1 MRTYN
6 LFISHSWAYPEKYDG
21 LINLLNRGNYF
32 RYKDY
37 SVPKD
42 DPIHTN
48 GSDKELYEAIFRKI
62 RPCSVVLILAG
73 VYAHPTYSKWI
84 DKEIKIAKKEFGNQ
98 PKPIIAIEYWGSER
112 TSSVVKKNAD
122 RVVKWN
128 TESIVSAIRELT
140 EAHEEGDGENSPDNI
155 LRQLR
160 KKPQHELS
168 DAERKQGII
177 ALLKKNDP
185 NGIFKDD

>member
-6 LFISHSWAYPEKYDG
+6 LFISHSWSYSDSYNRLK
-21 LINLLNRGNYF
+21 NLLLERTDF
-32 RYKDY
+32 EFKDY
-37 SVPKD
+37 SVPKN

-48 GSDKELYEAIFRKI
+48 GSDEELYEAIFQKI

-73 VYAHPTYSKWI
+73 IYATYRKWI
-84 DKEIKIAKKEFGNQ
+84 RKEIKLAKEES
-98 PKPIIAIEYWGSER
+98 KPIIAIEPWGIEK
-112 TSSVVKKNAD
+112 TSLVVKENAD

-128 TESIVSAIRELT
+128 TESIVSAIMKLT
-140 EAHEEGDGENSPDNI
+140 EAHDV
-155 LRQLR
+155 LRHLQ
-160 KKPQHELS
+160 KKPKHELT

-185 NGIFKDD
+185 NGMFRDD

>member
-6 LFISHSWAYPEKYDG
+6 LFISHSWSHSEKYDG
-21 LINLLNRGNYF
+21 LLNLLNRKNYF

-48 GSDKELYEAIFRKI
+48 GSDRKLSEAIYRQMQ
-62 RPCSVVLILAG
+62 PCSIVLILAG
-73 VYAHPTYSKWI
+73 VYATYSEWI
-84 DKEIKIAKKEFGNQ
+84 GKEIKLAKEEFDV

-112 TSSVVKKNAD
+112 TSSVVKENAD

-128 TESIVSAIRELT
+128 TERIVSAIMKLT
-140 EAHEEGDGENSPDNI
+140 EVHDV

-160 KKPQHELS
+160 KKPQHELT

-185 NGIFKDD
+185 NGMFRDD

>member
-6 LFISHSWAYPEKYDG
+6 LFISHSWSHSEKYDG
-21 LINLLNRGNYF
+21 LLNLLNRKNYF

-42 DPIHTN
+42 DPIHTD
-48 GSDKELYEAIFRKI
+48 GSDRKLSEAIYRQMQ
-62 RPCSVVLILAG
+62 PCSIVLILAG
-73 VYAHPTYSKWI
+73 VYANYSEWI
-84 DKEIKIAKKEFGNQ
+84 GKEIKLAKEEFDV
-98 PKPIIAIEYWGSER
+98 PKPIIAIEYLGSER
-112 TSSVVKKNAD
+112 TSRVVKENAD

-128 TESIVSAIRELT
+128 TESIISAIRELT
-140 EAHEEGDGENSPDNI
+140 EAHDV

-160 KKPQHELS
+160 KKPQHELT

-185 NGIFKDD
+185 NGMFRDD

>member
-6 LFISHSWAYPEKYDG
+6 LFISHSWSYPEKYDG
-21 LINLLNRGNYF
+21 LINLLNRRNYF

-62 RPCSVVLILAG
+62 SPCSVVLILAG
-73 VYAHPTYSKWI
+73 VYASYSKWI
-84 DKEIKIAKKEFGNQ
+84 DNEIEIAKKEFGDQ
-98 PKPIIAIEYWGSER
+98 PKPIIAIEPWASQK
-112 TSSVVKKNAD
+112 TSVVKENAD

-128 TESIVSAIRELT
+128 TESIVSTIREL
-140 EAHEEGDGENSPDNI
+140 A
-155 LRQLR
+155 
-160 KKPQHELS
+160 
-168 DAERKQGII
+168 
-177 ALLKKNDP
+177 
-185 NGIFKDD
+185 